1 MPLNFK
7 PKRAVLLSAVLL
19 FSSMMVPMTSHAQ
32 SIEIGQLG
40 AAQAYDAGVI
50 DISNGGLDAAL
61 WQSTSAMMAVHLLE
75 KIPLTSSN
83 PVVQDLIE
91 AVVFSAGVPPSGAD
105 TRYDQLRLKTVMQL
119 GDQEALTN
127 IATRNPDIARDPA
140 VRADLALA
148 ANDIEGA
155 CSIADNIREDR
166 SLPTWAK
173 LRAFC
178 HAERGEISA
187 AELTTELLQNSGYED
202 DTFFGLMKVLTQAS
216 DELPDARNI
225 TDPLLTAMFS
235 KAGGSSLKLE
245 GGDVLDDKT
254 PASTRLDA
262 LFKQA
267 GDLSDDQIRAGFSQL
282 LLGNDSLAGGSQG
295 YDYGSFDL
303 ASAKADATPR
313 GMGQLFLLA
322 TSGGDVR
329 ASAEAM
335 SLVLARAEQ
344 GGTFSRFAKLFEPAL
359 AVIPPSFQAQAN
371 VNIFAKAAI
380 ERRDTGT
387 LKGMYGALDESP
399 VKARIALVADAL
411 GNGFNLG
418 GLGSD
423 IESRLAL
430 EGRDKSRAIRD
441 AFIATAMGARLSG
454 DTAIILEAA
463 GDGIGSSV
471 KAGELLTLSAAAE
484 AGSRAETALRASII
498 LESGPLN
505 DRSLATV
512 IKALNVAGL
521 PQFAGRLAA
530 EDFLTGL

>member
-1 MPLNFK
+1 ML
-7 PKRAVLLSAVLL
+7 
-19 FSSMMVPMTSHAQ
+19 
-32 SIEIGQLG
+32 
-40 AAQAYDAGVI
+40 
-50 DISNGGLDAAL
+50 
-61 WQSTSAMMAVHLLE
+61 
-75 KIPLTSSN
+75 
-83 PVVQDLIE
+83 
-91 AVVFSAGVPPSGAD
+91 
-105 TRYDQLRLKTVMQL
+105 
-119 GDQEALTN
+119 
-127 IATRNPDIARDPA
+127 
-140 VRADLALA
+140 
-148 ANDIEGA
+148 
-155 CSIADNIREDR
+155 R
-166 SLPTWAK
+166 SLVGSEMCI
-173 LRAFC
+173 RD
-178 HAERGEISA
+178 S
-187 AELTTELLQNSGYED
+187 
-202 DTFFGLMKVLTQAS
+202 
-216 DELPDARNI
+216 NI

-399 VKARIALVADAL
+399 AKARIALVADCL
-411 GNGFNLG
+411 LYT
-418 GLGSD
+418 SP
-423 IESRLAL
+423 SP
-430 EGRDKSRAIRD
+430 RDS
-441 AFIATAMGARLSG
+441 
-454 DTAIILEAA
+454 
-463 GDGIGSSV
+463 
-471 KAGELLTLSAAAE
+471 
-484 AGSRAETALRASII
+484 
-498 LESGPLN
+498 
-505 DRSLATV
+505 
-512 IKALNVAGL
+512 
-521 PQFAGRLAA
+521 
-530 EDFLTGL
+530 